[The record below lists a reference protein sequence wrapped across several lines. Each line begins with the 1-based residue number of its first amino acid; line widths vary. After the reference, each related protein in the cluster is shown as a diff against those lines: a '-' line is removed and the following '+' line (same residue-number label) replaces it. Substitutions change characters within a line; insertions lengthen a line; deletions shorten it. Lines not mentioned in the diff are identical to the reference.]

1 MIDKPLFGAT
11 VFLLLIGLLLSYSL
25 STYTVVQHG
34 LYRLPLLHKTAGGS
48 YSRNIFYD
56 HNIKIGS

>member
-34 LYRLPLLHKTAGGS
+34 LQTPILHKTAGGS
-48 YSRNIFYD
+48 YSPEYFL
-56 HNIKIGS
+56 